1 MSVLRFALSIVL
13 ALLSVILAAAPASAQ
28 RYDDRSRGRNVAG
41 DFDYYALVLS
51 WSPTHCATLTSNRYE
66 PQCHRKDGRRYNFVL
81 HGLWPQYERGF
92 PGDCDIGRRPFV
104 PNAVIDDVIDVMPS
118 KPLIIHEYRKHGTCS
133 GLAPSKYY
141 ELSERLFRTIKI
153 PQRYVNPYEVQS
165 VSPETLIS
173 EFLSENPQLRRD
185 MIVVSCGGSRG
196 RLKDVRICMTPEGKP
211 RRCGN
216 NENQRR
222 LCRSPKMY
230 VPPVRSSA
238 SARTDGAGQGERQ
251 DRAPKARRGPNPLPG
266 PDMDRYQHSL

>member
-1 MSVLRFALSIVL
+1 MTLASVALMSM
-13 ALLSVILAAAPASAQ
+13 PASAQ
-28 RYDDRSRGRNVAG
+28 RYDDRQRGRNVAG
-41 DFDYYALVLS
+41 DFDYSALVLS
-51 WSPTHCATLTSNRYE
+51 WSPTHCATLTRDRYE
-66 PQCHRKDGRRYNFVL
+66 PQCHRRDGRRYNFVL

-92 PGDCDIGRRPFV
+92 PGECRIGRRPFV
-104 PNAVIDDVIDVMPS
+104 PNDVIDDVMDVMPS

-133 GLAPSKYY
+133 GLTPSKYY

-153 PQRYVNPYEVQS
+153 PRRYVNPYEVQS

-173 EFLSENPQLRRD
+173 EFLRENPQLRRD

-196 RLKDVRICMTPEGKP
+196 RLKDVRICLTPDGKP
-211 RRCGN
+211 RRCGK

-238 SARTDGAGQGERQ
+238 SARTDGVGHNKRPETRQ
-251 DRAPKARRGPNPLPG
+251 DNARPPRRDRNPLPG
-266 PDMDRYQHSL
+266 PDMDRYRDSL